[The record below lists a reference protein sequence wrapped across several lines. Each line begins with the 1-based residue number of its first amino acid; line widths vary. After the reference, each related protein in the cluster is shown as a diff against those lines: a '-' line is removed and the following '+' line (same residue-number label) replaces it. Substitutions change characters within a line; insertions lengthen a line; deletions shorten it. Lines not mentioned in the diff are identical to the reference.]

1 MEIQYGKETIVVE
14 LDEMGSS
21 MTDEVTLMDFNRVDN
36 RQRFEIRVK
45 VHSPQEELT
54 EFLKFAE
61 DTRNLSNAEFRIER
75 TARANADGA
84 WYIVKVFTIKKPEPS
99 VSIDV
104 LLDMV

>member
-54 EFLKFAE
+54 
-61 DTRNLSNAEFRIER
+61 
-75 TARANADGA
+75 
-84 WYIVKVFTIKKPEPS
+84 
-99 VSIDV
+99 
-104 LLDMV
+104 